1 MNFSQRMGDFVLDKI
16 ILNLDMMA
24 SRDQIKANMEE
35 GLIYKEKLKKMKG
48 FTAGQI
54 FKVKCKIGK
63 DINDFYKENTVAAR
77 KEHIKMTRKDKE
89 V

>member
-16 ILNLDMMA
+16 VLNLDMMA

-48 FTAGQI
+48 FTVDL
-54 FKVKCKIGK
+54 FLKV
-63 DINDFYKENTVAAR
+63 
-77 KEHIKMTRKDKE
+77 
-89 V
+89 